1 MGWFVLITGFAGLIL
16 FRLAL
21 VYYIS
26 KNRRTLSPD
35 FEQQLRKFR
44 LIMPL
49 TLSLTVAGFFTLI
62 ILDLLHMSQVTF
74 VAVWVGLYALSFLVL
89 SQVARR
95 GITEWFVP
103 FSRRP
108 DGSAAS
114 SPKGKG
120 QIATVVILLILI
132 VLLRLHML
140 L

>member
-16 FRLAL
+16 FRFALA
-21 VYYIS
+21 YYIS

-49 TLSLTVAGFFTLI
+49 SLSLTVAGILTLI
-62 ILDLLHMSQVTF
+62 LLDLMQMSPVTS
-74 VAVWVGLYALSFLVL
+74 VAVWVGLYALSFLAL
-89 SQVARR
+89 LQVARR

-108 DGSAAS
+108 GGNYPRS
-114 SPKGKG
+114 KG

-132 VLLRLHML
+132 VLLRLHIL